1 MLREMS
7 DREKQI
13 LHDITYMQNLNKKKR
28 WRLSKIGERG
38 TKEEQKLPVIKNDFQ
53 L

>member
-13 LHDITYMQNLNKKKR
+13 LHDITYMQNLNKKKGGGGAK
-28 WRLSKIGERG
+28 LVKG
-38 TKEEQKLPVIKNDFQ
+38 EQKKNKNFQ